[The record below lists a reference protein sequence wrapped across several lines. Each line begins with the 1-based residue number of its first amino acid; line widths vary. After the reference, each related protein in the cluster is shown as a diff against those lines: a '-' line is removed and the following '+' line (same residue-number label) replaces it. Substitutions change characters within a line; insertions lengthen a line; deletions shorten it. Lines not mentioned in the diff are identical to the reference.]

1 MSKLDEL
8 IQQYCPNGVEYKN
21 LGQLGT
27 FENIGVDK
35 KINSNERKV
44 KLLNYMDIYNIPY
57 IDNAIPSMVVSA
69 SDKKIEN
76 CTCNKGDIFITP
88 TSETRED
95 IGHAAVITE
104 DLKNTVYSYHII
116 RFRLNEFNLTNSFF
130 IRYLFESELLKK
142 QIYKASKGITR
153 FGLLK
158 KDFCNLSIPLPPLP
172 VQEEIVRILDNF
184 SKVTKDLT
192 KNLDKELEACKKQYE
207 YYRDELL
214 NFDKI
219 NKYCPNGIKYKKL
232 EEFATINR
240 GGSLQ
245 KKDFVDKGIPCI
257 HYGQIY
263 TKYGLFADKTF
274 TYISEKIASKQK
286 FAEKNDIVMAV
297 TSENLK
303 DVCSCLAWLGNE
315 KIAISGHTAIIHHN
329 QNAKFMSYYFH
340 SIHFQKQKNKL
351 AHGTKVIE
359 VTPSKLKNIIIP
371 VPSIVEQECI
381 VDILDKFEVMYN
393 NLYSEISAEIEL
405 RKKQYEYYRD
415 KILTFKELK

>member
-1 MSKLDEL
+1 MSRLDDL
-8 IQQYCPNGVEYKN
+8 IQKYCPNGVVYKYISDICEITRGIVLSKDYINQHKGEYPVYSSQTEN
-21 LGQLGT
+21 NGCLGKIDSFNFDGEYITWTTDGANAGT
-27 FENIGVDK
+27 VFFRNGKFSITNVCGLLAVIDD
-35 KINSNERKV
+35 KINV
-44 KLLNYMDIYNIPY
+44 K
-57 IDNAIPSMVVSA
+57 
-69 SDKKIEN
+69 
-76 CTCNKGDIFITP
+76 F
-88 TSETRED
+88 
-95 IGHAAVITE
+95 
-104 DLKNTVYSYHII
+104 
-116 RFRLNEFNLTNSFF
+116 
-130 IRYLFESELLKK
+130 LF
-142 QIYKASKGITR
+142 YV
-153 FGLLK
+153 
-158 KDFCNLSIPLPPLP
+158 LSIETKKYVNRGMGNAKLMSNVMSKIKVPVPPLP
-172 VQEEIVRILDNF
+172 VQEEIVRILDSF
-184 SKVTKDLT
+184 TKFNEELIKELT
-192 KNLDKELEACKKQYE
+192 KELINRKKQHE

-245 KKDFVDKGIPCI
+245 KKDFVDEGIPCI

-371 VPSIVEQECI
+371 IPSIVEQECI

-393 NLYSEISAEIEL
+393 NLYSEISAEIEA
-405 RKKQYEYYRD
+405 RKKQYEYYKD
-415 KILTFKELK
+415 KLLTFKELKQ

>member
-1 MSKLDEL
+1 MDKLNNL
-8 IQQYCPNGVEYKN
+8 IQKYCPEGVEYRN
-21 LGQLGT
+21 LG
-27 FENIGVDK
+27 EI
-35 KINSNERKV
+35 
-44 KLLNYMDIYNIPY
+44 
-57 IDNAIPSMVVSA
+57 A
-69 SDKKIEN
+69 
-76 CTCNKGDIFITP
+76 
-88 TSETRED
+88 
-95 IGHAAVITE
+95 
-104 DLKNTVYSYHII
+104 
-116 RFRLNEFNLTNSFF
+116 
-130 IRYLFESELLKK
+130 
-142 QIYKASKGITR
+142 QIATGKGITKKDCIENGKYPIISGGITPMGKYNLFNR
-153 FGLLK
+153 NENTVTISRVGINAGFVNYINEKFYLNDKCFSIMPKYKQINNKYMYYFLK
-158 KDFCNLSIPLPPLP
+158 KNEKEINDLQSKSGVPTINTKKLSCIKIPIPPIR
-172 VQEEIVRILDNF
+172 VQEEIVRILDSF
-184 SKVTKDLT
+184 TKFNEELIKELT
-192 KNLDKELEACKKQYE
+192 KELINRKKQHE

-214 NFDKI
+214 NFNKI

-245 KKDFVDKGIPCI
+245 KKDFVDEGIPCI

-371 VPSIVEQECI
+371 IPSIVEQECI

-415 KILTFKELK
+415 KILTFKELKQ